1 MEQLKKINFKQ
12 PKYILPAILYFPLL
26 FTGYFVI
33 DMFHTE
39 KAEIADPTMQSTE
52 YLNPNLPQAKVKDGL
67 DGKYESMLKSYG
79 KIDDFSAIE
88 NIDSEED
95 SQLEKYESKYTDG
108 DLESMDST
116 ALAAQ
121 LKAEEMKRQLELS
134 AERGNNMQ
142 DNDMPLALS
151 EKERLIQELQREK
164 EMRQGLEQAL
174 AQAREAG
181 LNATEK
187 ASQTG
192 NVTVN
197 GTISYNEK
205 AVNQPTDN
213 AETQEVVKR
222 SRQTSDFFNSLS
234 ENEPQSNL
242 IKAIIDEDIKAVD
255 GSRVRLRLLDDI
267 EIGSIVMPKGSYIYA
282 IMSGFGSQRV
292 KGSVKSLLYN
302 DELIKVSLSIYDT
315 DGLEGLYVPSSS
327 FRETSK
333 EVASSA
339 MSGNISMNQGS
350 YENSLAQWG
359 MQAIQNAYQRTTN
372 AISKSIKKNSAKLKY
387 GTFVYLV
394 NGKEKKNE

>member
-116 ALAAQ
+116 AIAAQ

-134 AERGNNMQ
+134 AERGNSMQ

-192 NVTVN
+192 DVTVN

-339 MSGNISMNQGS
+339 LSGNISMNQGS

>member
-1 MEQLKKINFKQ
+1 MEQFKKINFKQ

-116 ALAAQ
+116 AIAAQ

-134 AERGNNMQ
+134 AERGNSMQ

-192 NVTVN
+192 DVTVN

>member
-95 SQLEKYESKYTDG
+95 SQLEKYESKYTDW

-116 ALAAQ
+116 AIAAQ

-134 AERGNNMQ
+134 AERGNSMQ

-192 NVTVN
+192 DVTVN